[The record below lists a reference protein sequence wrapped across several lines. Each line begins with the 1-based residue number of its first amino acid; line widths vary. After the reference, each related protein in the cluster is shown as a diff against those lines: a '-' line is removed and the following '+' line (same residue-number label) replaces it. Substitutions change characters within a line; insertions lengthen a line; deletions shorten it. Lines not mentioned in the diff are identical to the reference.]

1 MSQAND
7 IKGKGQR
14 IAGNTLREEGV
25 NNVNECNNEL
35 FMSDHLIQAVERSW
49 SGPWGHSHIHVTACI
64 G

>member
-14 IAGNTLREEGV
+14 IASNALREEGV

-35 FMSDHLIQAVERSW
+35 FM
-49 SGPWGHSHIHVTACI
+49 
-64 G
+64 